1 VTKQLRTG
9 KEIHM
14 RAGAHGLSLLSDP
27 LDAHVFRALE
37 DGPLSLI
44 ALRQAAGLPP
54 QTTLRKHL
62 KSLTRQA
69 LLVRTQ
75 PREFP
80 AAVTYELSAAGL
92 ELCAAAKSV
101 ESWLT
106 TSPSGSLP
114 LGDPTTKRAIKS
126 LIDAWTTKMLR
137 ALVAKPLSLTEL
149 DRLLTGVDYPA
160 LERRLTAMRLAGL
173 VEAARR
179 SGGNTPYRVTR
190 WLREAVGPLI
200 ITADWEGRHG
210 MAGSEPLGRLDIET
224 IFLLA
229 MPLVRLPSSFDGTC
243 HLTVDLSGGDLGSPA
258 GVAVAVEE
266 GRPVSCNALRGSE
279 RTSSAVGSGTTWLAV
294 LSGSSE
300 APIAFEGD
308 RHLAQA
314 LVAGLRR
321 VCTPQPVG
329 HLLVA

>member
-1 VTKQLRTG
+1 
-9 KEIHM
+9 M
-14 RAGAHGLSLLSDP
+14 RAGAQGLSLLSDP
-27 LDAHVFRALE
+27 LDAQVLQALE
-37 DGPLSLI
+37 SGALPLI
-44 ALRQAAGLPP
+44 DLRQAAGLPP

-62 KSLTRQA
+62 KALGRRG

-80 AAVTYELSAAGL
+80 AAVTYELSSAGL
-92 ELCAAAKSV
+92 ELCSAARSV
-101 ESWLT
+101 EVWLT
-106 TSPSGSLP
+106 ASPSGSLP

-126 LIDAWTTKMLR
+126 LVDAWTTKMLR

-173 VEAARR
+173 VEAARGR
-179 SGGNTPYRVTR
+179 AGNTPYRVTR

-200 ITADWEGRHG
+200 VTADWEGRHG
-210 MAGSEPLGRLDIET
+210 MIESEPLDRLDIET

-229 MPLVRLPSSFDGTC
+229 IPLVRLPATFGGTC
-243 HLTVDLSGGDLGSPA
+243 NLTVDFSAKGPSAPA
-258 GVAVAVEE
+258 GVAVAVEQ
-266 GRPVSCNALRGSE
+266 GRPVSCSSLRHAEG
-279 RTSSAVGSGTTWLAV
+279 TSVATGSGDAWLAA

-300 APIAFEGD
+300 SSITFEGD
-308 RHLAQA
+308 RALAQA

-321 VCTPQPVG
+321 VCGPQLG
-329 HLLVA
+329 DRMLAA